1 MAGCTGKQKS
11 DYQNFDDWSLERVA
25 IITDQ
30 IGTALKQGD
39 YDKLGGNTG
48 SDDIEEAAGET
59 LSTFND
65 DLPLI
70 AARVTAFVFSTRS
83 QSTVVATEENR
94 KSVDQNLP

>member
-1 MAGCTGKQKS
+1 MAGCTAKQKS
-11 DYQNFDDWSLERVA
+11 DYQNLDDWSLERAA
-25 IITDQ
+25 IISDQ

-39 YDKLGGNTG
+39 YDKLEGNTG
-48 SDDIEEAAGET
+48 SFDIEEAARET

-70 AARVTAFVFSTRS
+70 AARVTALVFSTHS
-83 QSTVVATEENR
+83 QFTVTTEENR